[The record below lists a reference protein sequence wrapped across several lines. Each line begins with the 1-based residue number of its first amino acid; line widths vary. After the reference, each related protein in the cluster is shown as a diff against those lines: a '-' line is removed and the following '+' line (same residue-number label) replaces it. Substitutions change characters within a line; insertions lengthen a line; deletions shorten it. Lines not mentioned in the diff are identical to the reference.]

1 MEDEEKMRMQIR
13 QMQKRGNEIT
23 DESLESTRRIL
34 QMAEETQETGIKTM
48 VTLDEQGERLDHI
61 EEELEDINANVREAE
76 ENLTKMERFCG
87 LCLCSCRR
95 PRNFEK
101 TEQYKKAFG
110 QIAGP
115 HTKKNKNVKKTE
127 ESGNFIQRV
136 TNDAREDEMED
147 NMKQVA
153 GIVNNLE
160 SMALD
165 MGDEL
170 KKQNS
175 QLDRITDQTN
185 ANAERI
191 DVANKH
197 AEQLLADN

>member
-1 MEDEEKMRMQIR
+1 M
-13 QMQKRGNEIT
+13 N
-23 DESLESTRRIL
+23 SLQNTSN
-34 QMAEETQETGIKTM
+34 IK
-48 VTLDEQGERLDHI
+48 
-61 EEELEDINANVREAE
+61 
-76 ENLTKMERFCG
+76 
-87 LCLCSCRR
+87 R

-115 HTKKNKNVKKTE
+115 RTKKNKNVKKAE
-127 ESGNFIQRV
+127 VSGNFIQRV
-136 TNDAREDEMED
+136 TNDAKEDEMED
-147 NMKQVA
+147 NMKHVA

>member
-61 EEELEDINANVREAE
+61 EEELEDINANVKEAE

-95 PRNFEK
+95 C
-101 TEQYKKAFG
+101 Q
-110 QIAGP
+110 
-115 HTKKNKNVKKTE
+115 
-127 ESGNFIQRV
+127 
-136 TNDAREDEMED
+136 
-147 NMKQVA
+147 
-153 GIVNNLE
+153 
-160 SMALD
+160 
-165 MGDEL
+165 
-170 KKQNS
+170 
-175 QLDRITDQTN
+175 
-185 ANAERI
+185 ER
-191 DVANKH
+191 
-197 AEQLLADN
+197 